1 MTVGKTSFMY
11 PILMTAKVHVDMMG
25 ADADDVLKQYESLAT
40 ALCKYKGL
48 DVKDEMDEY
57 NRELKEFIDSD
68 ETAKPIVPKECIDE
82 FMHQVFDMCKALKK
96 SNKVLKYIKT
106 AYEILE
112 INEPKYA
119 TY

>member
-1 MTVGKTSFMY
+1 MTTGKTSFMY

-25 ADADDVLKQYESLAT
+25 AESDDVLKQYESLAT

-48 DVKDEMDEY
+48 DVKAEMDEY

-68 ETAKPIVPKECIDE
+68 DTAKPIVPKECIGE
-82 FMHQVFDMCKALKK
+82 FMHQVFDMCRALKK
-96 SNKVLKYIKT
+96 TNKALRFIKI

>member
-1 MTVGKTSFMY
+1 MSKENTSFMY

-25 ADADDVLKQYESLAT
+25 AEANEVLNQYESLAT
-40 ALCKYKGL
+40 ALCKHKGL
-48 DVKDEMDEY
+48 DVKAEIDEY

-68 ETAKPIVPKECIDE
+68 ETAKPIVPKDCIGE
-82 FMHQVFDMCKALKK
+82 FMHQVFDMCKTLKK
-96 SNKVLKYIKT
+96 PNKVLRYIKT

-119 TY
+119 SY

>member
-1 MTVGKTSFMY
+1 MSKENTSFMY

-25 ADADDVLKQYESLAT
+25 EEADEVLKQYESLAT
-40 ALCKYKGL
+40 ALCKHKGL
-48 DVKDEMDEY
+48 DVKAEMNEY

-68 ETAKPIVPKECIDE
+68 NTAKLIVPKDCIGE
-82 FMHQVFDMCKALKK
+82 FMHQVLEMCATLDNPKGILEYV
-96 SNKVLKYIKT
+96 NT

-119 TY
+119 SY

>member
-1 MTVGKTSFMY
+1 MTTGKTSFMY

-25 ADADDVLKQYESLAT
+25 TDADDVLKQYESLAT

-48 DVKDEMDEY
+48 DVKAEMGEY
-57 NRELKEFIDSD
+57 NRELKEFIESD
-68 ETAKPIVPKECIDE
+68 ETAKPIVPKDCIGE

-96 SNKVLKYIKT
+96 PNKVLRYIKT

-119 TY
+119 SY

>member
-1 MTVGKTSFMY
+1 MTTGKTGFMY
-11 PILMTAKVHVDMMG
+11 PILMTAKVHVDRMG
-25 ADADDVLKQYESLAT
+25 AEANDVLNQYESLAA

-48 DVKDEMDEY
+48 NVKAEIDEY

-68 ETAKPIVPKECIDE
+68 ETAKPIVPKECIGE

-96 SNKVLKYIKT
+96 PSKVLRYIKT